1 MKNIKLLILSALL
14 LAGTLVS
21 AQNAADRWSF
31 AIGINAIDLYP
42 VGEED
47 RGLGGYFDEFFNI
60 EHYNYLTA
68 PSRIEA
74 GYYVGDGIV
83 ATGAF
88 SVNSIDRVGDARIE
102 KLSYYGIDGGLRYNL
117 NEIWNDNSVISP
129 YLGVG
134 GGYVWLEDQ
143 SFGTFNGTAGF
154 DIRITEGI
162 LFNVNSTYKHTFE
175 EVNPRHFQH
184 SVGLKFIW
192 GAMDTDGDG
201 IADVKDA
208 CPEVAG
214 LEKFNGCPDSDS
226 DGIMDS
232 EDECPYAFGPMET
245 KGCPDTDKDGTLDK
259 DDKCPEVAGPAYNKG
274 CPDPDTD
281 GDGVLDSKDKCPDV
295 AGPASNNGCPADRD
309 GDGIAD
315 NVDACP
321 DVPGIASL
329 KGCPKVEVPTA
340 EEQKQLNSYAKTI
353 LFDTGKASIKKESAK
368 VLNDIV
374 DILKKYPQAKF
385 SIDGHTDSVG
395 SETSNQRLSEGRAL
409 SVKSFLVEN
418 GIDEFR
424 LSSQGFG
431 ESKPVASNDTRD
443 GKAQNRRV
451 EINLAN

>member
-21 AQNAADRWSF
+21 AQNAADRW
-31 AIGINAIDLYP
+31 AISIGVNAIDLYP

-47 RGLGGYFDEFFNI
+47 RGLGGYFDEFFNVD
-60 EHYNYLTA
+60 HYNLIAA
-68 PSRIEA
+68 PTRLEL

-88 SVNSIDRVGDARIE
+88 SLNQIDQVGDSRIKE
-102 KLSYYGIDGGLRYNL
+102 LSYYGLDGGLRYNL
-117 NEIWNDNSVISP
+117 NEIWNENSAFSP

-134 GGYVWLEDQ
+134 GGYVWLDDA

-154 DIRITEGI
+154 DIRVIEN
-162 LFNVNSTYKHTFE
+162 LAFNVNTTYKHTFE
-175 EVNPRHFQH
+175 DANPRHFQH
-184 SVGLKFIW
+184 SVGVKFIW
-192 GAMDTDGDG
+192 GAVDTDGDG
-201 IADVKDA
+201 IPDVKDS

-214 LEKFNGCPDSDS
+214 LKQFNGCPDSDS

-232 EDECPYAFGPMET
+232 EDDCPYAFGPMET

-353 LFDTGKASIKKESAK
+353 LFDTGKTTIKTQSAK

-395 SETSNQRLSEGRAL
+395 SDSNNQRLSEGRAL
-409 SVKSFLVEN
+409 SVKSYLVEN

-431 ESKPVASNDTRD
+431 ESKPVASNDTSD

>member
-1 MKNIKLLILSALL
+1 LNIN
-14 LAGTLVS
+14 T
-21 AQNAADRWSF
+21 
-31 AIGINAIDLYP
+31 
-42 VGEED
+42 
-47 RGLGGYFDEFFNI
+47 
-60 EHYNYLTA
+60 
-68 PSRIEA
+68 
-74 GYYVGDGIV
+74 
-83 ATGAF
+83 
-88 SVNSIDRVGDARIE
+88 
-102 KLSYYGIDGGLRYNL
+102 
-117 NEIWNDNSVISP
+117 
-129 YLGVG
+129 
-134 GGYVWLEDQ
+134 
-143 SFGTFNGTAGF
+143 
-154 DIRITEGI
+154 
-162 LFNVNSTYKHTFE
+162 TYKHTFE
-175 EVNPRHFQH
+175 EANPRHFQH
-184 SVGLKFIW
+184 SAGVKFIW
-192 GAMDTDGDG
+192 GAVDTDGDG
-201 IADVKDA
+201 IPDVKDA

-214 LEKFNGCPDSDS
+214 LKQFNGCPDSDS
-226 DGIMDS
+226 DGIIDS
-232 EDECPYAFGPMET
+232 EDDCPYTFGPMET

-353 LFDTGKASIKKESAK
+353 LFDTGKSTIKKESAK

-374 DILKKYPQAKF
+374 VILKKYPQAKF

-395 SETSNQRLSEGRAL
+395 SDSSNQRLSEGRAL
-409 SVKSFLVEN
+409 SVKTFLVEN

-431 ESKPVASNDTRD
+431 ESKPVASNATSA
-443 GKAQNRRV
+443 GKTQNRRV

>member
-14 LAGTLVS
+14 LAGTVVS

-47 RGLGGYFDEFFNI
+47 RGLGGYFDEFFNVD
-60 EHYNYLTA
+60 HYNLIAA
-68 PSRIEA
+68 PTRLEI

-88 SVNSIDRVGDARIE
+88 SMNQIDQVGDSKIKE
-102 KLSYYGIDGGLRYNL
+102 LSYYGLDGGLRYNL
-117 NEIWNDNSVISP
+117 NEIWNDNSAFSP

-134 GGYVWLEDQ
+134 GGYVWLQDE

-154 DIRITEGI
+154 DIRVVEN
-162 LFNVNSTYKHTFE
+162 LSFNINTTYKHTFE
-175 EVNPRHFQH
+175 EANPRHFQH
-184 SVGLKFIW
+184 SAGVKFIW
-192 GAMDTDGDG
+192 GAVDTDGDG
-201 IADVKDA
+201 IPDVKDS

-214 LEKFNGCPDSDS
+214 LKQFNGCPDSDS

-232 EDECPYAFGPMET
+232 EDDCPYAFGPMET

-295 AGPASNNGCPADRD
+295 AGPASNNGCPTDRD

-374 DILKKYPQAKF
+374 EILKKYPQAKF

-395 SETSNQRLSEGRAL
+395 SDASNQRLSEGRAL